1 MNQGPRTI
9 ARSAH
14 RLLVTFVVTAAAAG
28 AIDAARA
35 QQQQG
40 GVTILRG
47 TPAPPPAAE
56 GTGAPA
62 PSATPRPPP
71 RPATINANGP
81 NGQVRPGAPAPRQPV
96 AAGTAL
102 APGHAAPLTVDS
114 ILSSGRK
121 LDDNDAAALKAAL
134 VAADENRW
142 EAARALVPRQDAP
155 ELAKLV
161 DWLSYRSAKG
171 DGSFH
176 QIVAFLRSNPD
187 WPDESALRRQAEDR
201 IGPETPATDIVAFFE
216 TAPPQTSAGIM
227 RRLAASASAA
237 PTKLATAVRESWR
250 LGTFRPA
257 DELEFLNRYR
267 QHLGDA
273 DHIARFD
280 RLVREGRDKPAR
292 DLLAILPPAYH
303 ATAEARLALL
313 TRAPDAVTLLRGL
326 PAERQRDPRIGFEQ
340 LRYLRRTG
348 DAVQAAALLRQGTFQ
363 AAADDD
369 WWQERQQLARDALQ
383 ARRAQEAYDLA
394 AAHGLTRGTGF
405 ADAEFLAGWIAL
417 RQLNKPELAIRH
429 FRTLEQG
436 VSAPISKS
444 RAAYWLGRA
453 HEADKKADQALA
465 WYDRAAQHGQT
476 YYGQLAAKKLPGG
489 FARMPT
495 DPGTSDEERRGVER
509 RELVPVLR
517 YLRQVGEEER
527 ARPFLL
533 RLSRQVQTA
542 GEIGLTARLA
552 IELGRPDIAVAIAR
566 RAVETGVVL
575 FQTSY
580 PVVDLGDTGA
590 IERALALALTRRESS
605 FNVGAVSPSGALGLM
620 QLMPGTARDMARK
633 ANQPFDSGRL
643 VNDPAYNVTLGSQ
656 YLADMLQRFGGSYE
670 LALAAYNAGPNAV
683 ARWLQ
688 SIGDPR
694 SGKIDMVDW
703 IEMIPYRETR
713 NYVQRVMEDVAVYRD
728 RLGGSFDTVP
738 LQAAR

>member
-1 MNQGPRTI
+1 MKPGSRTI
-9 ARSAH
+9 TCN
-14 RLLVTFVVTAAAAG
+14 RLLVTFVVTATVAG
-28 AIDAARA
+28 AMGVACAQS
-35 QQQQG
+35 QQQN
-40 GVTILRG
+40 GVTVLRG
-47 TPAPPPAAE
+47 TPAPPPA
-56 GTGAPA
+56 TDGAPA
-62 PSATPRPPP
+62 PAATPRQTP
-71 RPATINANGP
+71 RPATIDANGQARP
-81 NGQVRPGAPAPRQPV
+81 NAPSRLPVGGSGTLVPGR
-96 AAGTAL
+96 AAA
-102 APGHAAPLTVDS
+102 LTVDG
-114 ILSSGRK
+114 ILAAGRK
-121 LDDNDAAALKAAL
+121 LDENDVEALKAAL
-134 VAADENRW
+134 LAADENRW
-142 EAARALVPRQDAP
+142 EAARTLVPRQDAP
-155 ELAKLV
+155 ELGKLIE
-161 DWLSYRSAKG
+161 WLNYRSPKG
-171 DGSFH
+171 DGTFH
-176 QIVAFLRSNPD
+176 RIVAFLRANPD
-187 WPDESALRRQAEDR
+187 WPEESALRRQAEDR
-201 IGPETPATDIVAFFE
+201 IGPELPAADIVAFFE
-216 TAPPQTSAGIM
+216 TAPPQTSAGIL
-227 RRLAASASAA
+227 RRLSAVNAAA
-237 PTKLATAVRESWR
+237 PAKLAAVVRESWR
-250 LGTFRPA
+250 QGTFRPA

-267 QHLGDA
+267 RHLGDD

-292 DLLAILPPAYH
+292 ELMAVLPPAYH

-326 PAERQRDPRIGFEQ
+326 PAERQRDPRIGLEQ

-348 DAVQAAALLRQGTFQ
+348 DATQATALLRQGTFQ
-363 AAADDD
+363 AVADDD
-369 WWQERQQLARDALQ
+369 WWQERQQLARDALL

-394 AAHGLTRGTGF
+394 AAHGLTRGAGF

-429 FRTLEQG
+429 FRALDQG

-453 HEADKKADQALA
+453 HEADRKHDQALA
-465 WYDRAAQHGQT
+465 WYDRAAQHGHT

-495 DPGTSDEERRGVER
+495 DPGASDDERRGVER
-509 RELVPVLR
+509 REIVSVLR
-517 YLRQVGEEER
+517 YLRQIGDDER

-580 PVVDLGDTGA
+580 PVVELGDTGA
-590 IERALALALTRRESS
+590 IERALALALTRYESN
-605 FNVGAVSPSGALGLM
+605 FNVGAVSPAGALGLM
-620 QLMPGTARDMARK
+620 QLMPGTARDVARK
-633 ANQPFDSGRL
+633 TGQAFDAGRL
-643 VNDPAYNVTLGSQ
+643 TSDPAYNVTLGSQ

-670 LALAAYNAGPNAV
+670 LAVAAYNAGPNAA

-713 NYVQRVMEDVAVYRD
+713 NYVQRVMEGVAVYRD
-728 RLGGSFDTVP
+728 RLSGSFDTVP

>member
-1 MNQGPRTI
+1 MNQGLRTI

-28 AIDAARA
+28 AIGAARAQA

-47 TPAPPPAAE
+47 TPAPPPAAD
-56 GTGAPA
+56 AIPA
-62 PSATPRPPP
+62 PSATQRPAPRPV
-71 RPATINANGP
+71 TVNANGP
-81 NGQVRPGAPAPRQPV
+81 NGQVRPGTPAPRQPV
-96 AAGTAL
+96 AGGTVL
-102 APGHAAPLTVDS
+102 APGHTAPLTVDS
-114 ILSSGRK
+114 ILAGGRK

-176 QIVAFLRSNPD
+176 QIVAFLRANPD

-201 IGPETPATDIVAFFE
+201 IGAETPATDVVAFFAA
-216 TAPPQTSAGIM
+216 APPQTSAGVM
-227 RRLAASASAA
+227 RRLAATASAA
-237 PTKLATAVRESWR
+237 PTKLAAVVRESWR

-267 QHLGDA
+267 QHLGDG

-292 DLLAILPPAYH
+292 ELLATLPPAYH

-363 AAADDD
+363 AAADED

-394 AAHGLTRGTGF
+394 AAHGLVRGAGF

-444 RAAYWLGRA
+444 RATYWLGRA
-453 HEADKKADQALA
+453 HEADKKPDQALA
-465 WYDRAAQHGQT
+465 WYDRAAQHGHT

-509 RELVPVLR
+509 RELVSVLR
-517 YLRQVGEEER
+517 YLRQIGEEER

-590 IERALALALTRRESS
+590 IERALALALARHESS

-633 ANQPFDSGRL
+633 TNQPFDSGRL
-643 VNDPAYNVTLGSQ
+643 TGDPAYNVTLGSQ
-656 YLADMLQRFGGSYE
+656 YLSDMLQRFGGSYE
-670 LALAAYNAGPNAV
+670 LALAAYNAGPNAT

-694 SGKIDMVDW
+694 GGKIDMVDW

-713 NYVQRVMEDVAVYRD
+713 NYVQRVMEGVAVYRD